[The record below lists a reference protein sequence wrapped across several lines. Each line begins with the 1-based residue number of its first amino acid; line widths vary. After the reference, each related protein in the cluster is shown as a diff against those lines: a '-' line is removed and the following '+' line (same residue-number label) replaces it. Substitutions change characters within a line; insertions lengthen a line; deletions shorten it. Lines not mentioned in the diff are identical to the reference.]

1 MIGGLVM
8 INGLLLRGGFTASAV
23 EKNVVPAHALGSA

>member
-8 INGLLLRGGFTASAV
+8 INGLLIGGFTAPAV